1 MSRQRVLVIGHTDV
15 GRRVCAL
22 LSERGIDTVHLDD
35 PSDAE
40 IHALVTEDVTGVA
53 VLLHDDI
60 RALRY
65 SLVVEHLRPGIR
77 LFVAIFDRTVRMQLE
92 AEVPNC
98 VVMSPAAI
106 SVPSMVAAAVAP
118 MHGAIRRRGGPSLRE
133 WVSITHG
140 SSYTVREFI
149 PSTRLRIRG
158 AMGILRGQGRA
169 YDQGSVVL
177 LAGAAGLAVV
187 TAIDT
192 WVGSRHDGF
201 LVALHDA
208 VLTTATVQSPPIG
221 DHPGLLVWA
230 SVAVAL
236 AMGLTAAFGAGIV
249 HHLLEGR
256 HVGLFGR
263 RVAPRSGHVIVAGM
277 GQVGLRLAQELRE
290 LRIAVV
296 GIEQRRDARTLTMAK
311 ALGVPV
317 IIDDASSQG
326 VLRRA
331 GIRRSLAVVAAGSD
345 ERDNIAIAI
354 AARAAAPDIDVV
366 IRAGSDDAIAET
378 RSLFRIGAAID
389 VNALTAA
396 FVAQAVRGARPY
408 LTLHADAD
416 IVAIDDAGTV
426 LDHFAAQ
433 TAYCTCR

>member
-35 PSDAE
+35 PSDAD
-40 IHALVTEDVTGVA
+40 IHALLTEDVTGVA

-65 SLVVEHLRPGIR
+65 SLVVEHLRPGVR

-92 AEVPNC
+92 AAVPNC

-106 SVPSMVAAAVAP
+106 SVPSMVAAAIAP
-118 MHGAIRRRGGPSLRE
+118 THRAIRRRSGPSIRA
-133 WVSITHG
+133 WVSIASKPTYAIH
-140 SSYTVREFI
+140 EFI
-149 PSTRLRIRG
+149 PATRLRLRG
-158 AMGILRGQGRA
+158 AVGIMRGQGRP
-169 YDQGSVVL
+169 YDQGSIVL
-177 LAGAAGLAVV
+177 LAGALGLGIITAV
-187 TAIDT
+187 DT
-192 WVGSRHDGF
+192 VVGARHDGF
-201 LVALHDA
+201 LTALHDA

-221 DHPGLLVWA
+221 DHPWLLAWA
-230 SVAVAL
+230 SL
-236 AMGLTAAFGAGIV
+236 AATLVMGLTAAFGAGIV

-256 HVGLFGR
+256 HVGLLGR
-263 RVAPRSGHVIVAGM
+263 RVAPRSGHVIIAGM
-277 GQVGLRLAQELRE
+277 GQVGLRLAQELRA

-296 GIEQRRDARTLTMAK
+296 CIEQRRDAPTLTMAK
-311 ALGVPV
+311 ALGIPV
-317 IIDDASSQG
+317 ILDDASSQG

-331 GIRRSLAVVAAGSD
+331 GIRRALAVVAAGSE

-354 AARAAAPDIDVV
+354 AARAAAPEVDVV

-396 FVAQAVRGARPY
+396 FVAQAVRGERPY
-408 LTLHADAD
+408 LTLHEDTD
-416 IVAIDDAGTV
+416 IVAIDDRGTV
-426 LDHFAAQ
+426 LDHFDAQ